1 METPTFTC
9 LPCNF
14 TTSLK
19 ANLVRHQN
27 TAKHIKICECQE
39 VVSTTVIQVVNTENK
54 EPINSVN
61 NQILDKVEEL
71 MKKNESLE
79 ETIKKLQK
87 TIEMMAWNMA
97 KESIPL
103 ITPPTP
109 PVEEEK
115 NEPDNEEILISI
127 PLEPVQPF
135 KRKLVFLKLKYED
148 SNETV
153 SIFKDENDNYVDF
166 DGNQLTILTDEKK
179 KNKYGFPLKT
189 VKRNNVLPE
198 VKEEINEPVVI
209 PVSIP
214 NEPIQ
219 EAPKKRIRNKVVL
232 LEEEKKEEKKESF
245 AETEKMMRMEMELKE
260 LKAKTSENP
269 IDYIEDTHKY
279 MCQLVQ
285 KNKRRQ
291 IIEIDTIYGLINNYS
306 SQHLPTNLTFNEEEG
321 LRDRDNEY
329 RAMVIKFLK
338 SELTDIEED
347 KRPLVYYKK
356 QLYIRKII
364 QTDDGLKYQWFPIEL
379 NELITI
385 LDNTIYEFYKNLN
398 VDDPALTHFMNHRIK
413 EEKYGKVLDAIMPLI
428 LLK

>member
-27 TAKHIKICECQE
+27 TAKHIKVCECQE

-71 MKKNESLE
+71 MKKNETLE

-87 TIEMMAWNMA
+87 TIEMMAAVVNHIALQKM
-97 KESIPL
+97 EQ
-103 ITPPTP
+103 TPPP

-115 NEPDNEEILISI
+115 NEPENVVISVSI
-127 PLEPVQPF
+127 PKEPLQRVEE
-135 KRKLVFLKLKYED
+135 KM
-148 SNETV
+148 
-153 SIFKDENDNYVDF
+153 
-166 DGNQLTILTDEKK
+166 TILEDAIKVIK
-179 KNKYGFPLKT
+179 
-189 VKRNNVLPE
+189 
-198 VKEEINEPVVI
+198 NEPDNVVI

-232 LEEEKKEEKKESF
+232 IEEEEKKEEKRESF
-245 AETEKMMRMEMELKE
+245 AENEKMMRMEMELKE

-306 SQHLPTNLTFNEEEG
+306 TEHLPTNLVYNEEEG
-321 LRDRDNEY
+321 LRDRENEY

-385 LDNTIYEFYKNLN
+385 VDNTIYEFYKKLN

-413 EEKYGKVLDAIMPLI
+413 EEKISKVLDAIMPLI

>member
-27 TAKHIKICECQE
+27 TAKHIKVCECQE

-87 TIEMMAWNMA
+87 TIEMMAAVVNHIA
-97 KESIPL
+97 LQKQ
-103 ITPPTP
+103 TPPP

-115 NEPDNEEILISI
+115 NEPENVVISVSI
-127 PLEPVQPF
+127 PKEPLQRVEE
-135 KRKLVFLKLKYED
+135 KM
-148 SNETV
+148 
-153 SIFKDENDNYVDF
+153 
-166 DGNQLTILTDEKK
+166 TILEDAIKVIK
-179 KNKYGFPLKT
+179 
-189 VKRNNVLPE
+189 
-198 VKEEINEPVVI
+198 NEPDNVVI

-232 LEEEKKEEKKESF
+232 IEEEEKKEEKRESF

-306 SQHLPTNLTFNEEEG
+306 SVHLPTNLVYNEEEG
-321 LRDRDNEY
+321 LRDRENEY

-385 LDNTIYEFYKNLN
+385 LDNTIYEFYKKLN

-413 EEKYGKVLDAIMPLI
+413 EEKISKVLDAIMPLI

>member
-27 TAKHIKICECQE
+27 TAKHIKVCECQE

-87 TIEMMAWNMA
+87 TIEMMAAVVNHIA
-97 KESIPL
+97 LQKQ
-103 ITPPTP
+103 TPPP
-109 PVEEEK
+109 PIEEEK
-115 NEPDNEEILISI
+115 NEPENVVISVSI
-127 PLEPVQPF
+127 PKEPLQRVEE
-135 KRKLVFLKLKYED
+135 KM
-148 SNETV
+148 
-153 SIFKDENDNYVDF
+153 
-166 DGNQLTILTDEKK
+166 TILEDAIKVIK
-179 KNKYGFPLKT
+179 
-189 VKRNNVLPE
+189 
-198 VKEEINEPVVI
+198 NEPDNVVI

-232 LEEEKKEEKKESF
+232 IEEEEKKEEKRESF

-306 SQHLPTNLTFNEEEG
+306 SAHLPTNLVYNEEDG
-321 LRDRDNEY
+321 LRDRENEY

-385 LDNTIYEFYKNLN
+385 VDNTIYEFYKKLN

-413 EEKYGKVLDAIMPLI
+413 EEKISKVLDAIMPLI